1 MSYAPTPYH
10 VGNSK
15 VCMRY
20 ACSFK
25 ALGLEE
31 NILAWA
37 MHEHPFNQPD
47 PMADQRKHCP
57 YTNSKRKPMVE
68 TYIWVEEQRWA
79 TAQWVFEQQMRTVYG
94 ASLDEKQRAAAER
107 RRADEHRRTV
117 EEIIAG
123 KRSRKFRSK
132 ERPLKM
138 TWADYQTR
146 WQAIHSSSSP
156 LSFSSIPWPQK
167 IQPTTPSDISL
178 AAIASFIFAYPGTQS
193 RKERIRS
200 AQLTWHPD
208 RFQRLLGRIVEDERE
223 KIKEAAGIVARA
235 LNDLK

>member
-1 MSYAPTPYH
+1 
-10 VGNSK
+10 
-15 VCMRY
+15 
-20 ACSFK
+20 
-25 ALGLEE
+25 
-31 NILAWA
+31 
-37 MHEHPFNQPD
+37 MHEHLFKQPD
-47 PMADQRKHCP
+47 PMADQRKHRP
-57 YTNSKRKPMVE
+57 YTSSKRRADPRQPMVE

-94 ASLDEKQRAAAER
+94 PSLDEKQRAAAER
-107 RRADEHRRTV
+107 RRADEHRHVV

-123 KRSRKFRSK
+123 RRSRKFRSK

-146 WQAIHSSSSP
+146 WQAIYSSSSP

-167 IQPTTPSDISL
+167 IQPTTPSDISPS
-178 AAIASFIFAYPGTQS
+178 AIASFIFAYPGTQS

-208 RFQRLLGRIVEDERE
+208 RFQRLLGRIVPEERE
-223 KIKEAAGIVARA
+223 KIKEGAGVVARV